1 MAVHNFLQNTL
12 HTFRRIKCVEW
23 EALEVVSFP
32 HAGCERRAER
42 TAGEDQ
48 HIKSQRKWRKQVV
61 GAGGTVGRANSAAV

>member
-23 EALEVVSFP
+23 EALEVLSFP
-32 HAGCERRAER
+32 YEGCERRAER
-42 TAGEDQ
+42 TAGEDR

-61 GAGGTVGRANSAAV
+61 GAGGAVGRANSAAV